1 MIIAYNNY
9 YSDACRKVIYSYF
22 HIYICSLEFRH
33 KEKLYLIPHLFI
45 YSIMYLLIMYQWYT
59 VIYELIDTYII
70 LCVIIYYYHYLF
82 CCWNVLALIIRNAF
96 KLAPISFWLSAI
108 HFWVLY
114 FLALQNVLGLSHTFP
129 ALDLQSTI
137 SPGALLTFMGE
148 LYLETKIWAK
158 KYTDFHFVITPLW
171 WLLGLLSR

>member
-9 YSDACRKVIYSYF
+9 YSDACQKVIYSYF
-22 HIYICSLEFRH
+22 HIYICSLEFHH

-45 YSIMYLLIMYQWYT
+45 YSIMYLSWYT
-59 VIYELIDTYII
+59 VIYELIDTYTI
-70 LCVIIYYYHYLF
+70 LCVRIYYYHYLF
-82 CCWNVLALIIRNAF
+82 CCWNVPALIIRNAF

-114 FLALQNVLGLSHTFP
+114 FLALQNELGLSRTFP

-137 SPGALLTFMGE
+137 SWGALLTFMGE
-148 LYLETKIWAK
+148 LYLESKIWAK
-158 KYTDFHFVITPLW
+158 KCIDFHFVITPLW